1 MQNAVANRRNFKN
14 GMEHTVTEGKPL
26 PVLDQDAEQLL
37 NRIAT
42 GMCERVRLQ
51 LLAALLHGERSVT
64 ELTQVL
70 QRSQPS
76 VSKHLRV
83 LRDQQLVRTRRD
95 RNRVFYR
102 IADDDPAGQ
111 AVRALVESLERSLA
125 RPSGRK

>member
-1 MQNAVANRRNFKN
+1 MQNAVANRRNYKN

-76 VSKHLRV
+76 VSKHLRL

-125 RPSGRK
+125 RPPGRK